1 METLHPGLYS
11 QEVAG
16 TPPMEGVSTSTGAFV
31 GIAPKGQIGKAVL
44 VTSWTQYVTEFGGY
58 IADSYLAYAVQ
69 GFFKNGGKRCYI
81 SRVAHTEGNNLTAK
95 KSKLDIKKTVDAS
108 ETVVAIV
115 TAKSEGVWGN
125 DISVA
130 IKEKDDSFTLVV
142 SYQGNV
148 VETFEALDASN
159 AEDYVNSSKYVSID
173 MLVDDILPELAD
185 TKLKDGDDGVND
197 ITPSDFVGDETK
209 GTGLHAFDSVK
220 INLLA
225 VPGITSADVLKE
237 IIAYVELRQ
246 DCFAI
251 LDPPKGQTPQ
261 EVDEYVTKTA
271 NLASE
276 YAGVYYPWLQ
286 VNDPIGVGKN
296 PKKYLP
302 PSGYVMGVYA
312 KMDSSVG
319 VWRAPAGTD
328 AQLLGVLDLEYPVS
342 DNEQDIL
349 NPDCIN
355 CIRAFTGYGIIIWGA
370 RTLSKGEYKYIPVRR
385 VMMFIRQSLLA
396 NLRWTVFRPNDS
408 VLWNATTNSVYN
420 FLSSFWSQ
428 GGLKGSSPSEAFFV
442 VCDDTINTADTIDEG
457 KMFVDIGICPRKPAE
472 FVIFRLS
479 LTR

>member
-11 QEVAG
+11 QEVSG

-31 GIAPKGQIGKAVL
+31 GIAPKGEIGKAVL
-44 VTSWTQYVTEFGGY
+44 VTSWTQYVAEFGGY

-81 SRVAHTEGNNLTAK
+81 SRVVHYDGNNVTSK
-95 KSKLDIKKTVDAS
+95 KSKLDIKGAPDS
-108 ETVVAIV
+108 EDVLAIV
-115 TAKSEGVWGN
+115 SAKNDGVWG
-125 DISVA
+125 DSISVA
-130 IKEKDDSFTLVV
+130 ITPNDVKFSLVV
-142 SYQGNV
+142 SYEGNV
-148 VETFEALDASN
+148 VETYDNLDLDT
-159 AEDYVNSSKYVSID
+159 AEEYIKSSKYIS
-173 MLVDDILPELAD
+173 LDIISDTPLPKVVD
-185 TKLKDGDDGVND
+185 TKLTGGDDGVKD
-197 ITPSDFVGDETK
+197 ITPVDFVGDETK

-225 VPGITSADVLKE
+225 VPGMTSADILKE

-251 LDPPKGQTPQ
+251 LDTPKGQTPQ

-276 YAGVYYPWLQ
+276 YAGVYYPWIQ

-296 PKKYLP
+296 PKKFLP
-302 PSGYVMGVYA
+302 PSGYVMGAFA
-312 KMDSSVG
+312 KMDTEVG

-328 AQLLGVLDLEYPVS
+328 SQLLGVIDLEYSVS

-355 CIRAFTGYGIIIWGA
+355 CIRAFTGDGIIIWGA

-385 VMMFIRQSLLA
+385 VMMFVRQSLLA

-408 VLWNATTNSVYN
+408 VLWNATTNTVFN

-428 GGLKGSSPSEAFFV
+428 GGLKGSSPKEAFFV
-442 VCDDTINTADTIDEG
+442 VCDDTINTADTVDEG